1 MNNRE
6 QKHRCHV
13 CQMYTASLRI
23 GGDIYICDDC
33 NMIFFY
39 DVKTISDKLQRYAV
53 AKELV
58 LKLKITLRV
67 ALGVAKGTRSLQHE
81 VQKKRL
87 KEREASGKSNDA
99 FCVSLRRKGHFNP

>member
-1 MNNRE
+1 
-6 QKHRCHV
+6 
-13 CQMYTASLRI
+13 
-23 GGDIYICDDC
+23 
-33 NMIFFY
+33 MIFFY
-39 DVKTISDKLQRYAV
+39 DLKTISEKLQRYAV